1 MVLNLKFYSMPVC
14 HEKYRKVKVR
24 EFNGVIKT
32 NFLGNE
38 IPKESMHYACI
49 VCISIDSVVKKR
61 KKELLTLLQNL

>member
-1 MVLNLKFYSMPVC
+1 MPVC
-14 HEKYRKVKVR
+14 HEKCRKVKVR

-49 VCISIDSVVKKR
+49 VCISIDSVVR
-61 KKELLTLLQNL
+61 MGKKELLTLLQNL